1 MRQSLVHQGIQLE
14 TLEMIGKGSFAV
26 VCRGFSNNLA
36 CTVAIKIIDIRVK
49 TEFVDRF
56 LPREMDIIIR
66 SDKYVAIIQ
75 EYASNG
81 DLLRLIMKVQR
92 IEEHQARFY
101 FIQLIEAI
109 KYLWANNIVHRDIKC
124 ENIFL
129 DAYMNV
135 KLGDFGFARVLQED
149 EDTNTHCGS
158 KAYTAL
164 ELLQGKRYKGNGADI
179 WSAGVVLYIML
190 TGRMMFDERHPEKMI
205 ERQERHAIS
214 FPTSVPES
222 ARSLIRHMV
231 HPKRECRATISDV
244 LNHNWL
250 RGTRKQ
256 DHHFSSQSTNNSRQ
270 LRSKHL
276 LYRAKTQATS
286 LEVTQSNSSKPPN
299 AQVSPIGPV
308 VSTAVPVVA
317 PVDPVGP
324 DPVPMQCPNCK
335 AKILTQVDLHAGVFA
350 WVLAGL
356 LCPVLCCCLPF
367 LCDNCQ
373 DTHHLCPSCGAH
385 LGKFRTCY
393 D

>member
-1 MRQSLVHQGIQLE
+1 MPQSLRQSLRQSFVHQGIQLD
-14 TLEMIGKGSFAV
+14 TLEMIGKGAYAV
-26 VCRGFSNNLA
+26 VCRGFSNNL
-36 CTVAIKIIDIRVK
+36 TRNVAIKIIDIRVK

-56 LPREMDIIIR
+56 LPREMDIVARLKHPNIVKTYQIIR

-81 DLLRLIMKVQR
+81 DLLRLIEKVKR

-109 KYLWANNIVHRDIKC
+109 KYLWANNILHRDIKC

-164 ELLQGKRYKGNGADI
+164 ELLQGKRYKGNGGDI

-190 TGRMMFDERHPEKMI
+190 TGNMMFDERQPEKMMD
-205 ERQERHAIS
+205 RQERHVIS

-222 ARSLIRHMV
+222 AQSLIRHMV
-231 HPKRECRATISDV
+231 HPKRESRATISDV

-250 RGTRKQ
+250 RGTRY
-256 DHHFSSQSTNNSRQ
+256 FNR
-270 LRSKHL
+270 
-276 LYRAKTQATS
+276 
-286 LEVTQSNSSKPPN
+286 
-299 AQVSPIGPV
+299 GPV
-308 VSTAVPVVA
+308 QDREEAERDTSTARSPES
-317 PVDPVGP
+317 PGRSLSED
-324 DPVPMQCPNCK
+324 D
-335 AKILTQVDLHAGVFA
+335 D
-350 WVLAGL
+350 
-356 LCPVLCCCLPF
+356 
-367 LCDNCQ
+367 
-373 DTHHLCPSCGAH
+373 
-385 LGKFRTCY
+385 
-393 D
+393 